1 MQRYKG
7 SNIFSSVDEIWTR
20 KILSSLRLVQQIWRQ
35 VTGKDQC
42 YRFKGMEQDVCDRCG
57 DVAKEELQGNGCID
71 IGQDF
76 IAIDFGLL
84 IKIIFQFDKCGDICK
99 NTFSEIYVQILI

>member
-1 MQRYKG
+1 
-7 SNIFSSVDEIWTR
+7 
-20 KILSSLRLVQQIWRQ
+20 
-35 VTGKDQC
+35 
-42 YRFKGMEQDVCDRCG
+42 MEQDVCDRCW

-84 IKIIFQFDKCGDICK
+84 IKIIFL
-99 NTFSEIYVQILI
+99 VW